1 MKKNSIAYSVF
12 VLILTSILASFLGFI
27 ILSLFG
33 IVLKTSLYWVV
44 YLVMA
49 IIFVVLIYNDAH
61 KIGDRAAN
69 DNPKRVFKGEIC
81 AVVAAFPSF
90 LLALLSYF
98 TATGVLGNGVVVL
111 EEPIVMLIYRIWNM
125 PFRILFD
132 YFAIYPALYF
142 VPTAAM
148 LIAAILGYHLG
159 EKGIKLVDYLYYA
172 RENEE
177 TED

>member
-1 MKKNSIAYSVF
+1 MKKNSIAYSVL

-27 ILSLFG
+27 ILSVFG

-49 IIFVVLIYNDAH
+49 LIFIVLIYNDAH
-61 KIGDRAAN
+61 KIGDRAAS
-69 DNPKRVFKGEIC
+69 DEPQRAFKGEIC
-81 AVVAAFPSF
+81 AVLAAIPSVV
-90 LLALLSYF
+90 LALFSYL
-98 TATGVLGNGVVVL
+98 TATGVIGSGVLVF
-111 EEPIVMLIYRIWNM
+111 EEPIAMLIYRIWNM

-132 YFAIYPALYF
+132 YFEIYPELYF

-148 LIAAILGYHLG
+148 LVAAILGYHLG
-159 EKGIKLVDYLYYA
+159 VKGIRLVDYLYYA
-172 RENEE
+172 RDNEE